1 MMTLNER
8 LIWAATFAHVM
19 DKYEHG
25 AHVLSVVHEACGRAA
40 FNVAQF
46 RFAAKNE
53 KELAA
58 LDLPPSSGIPKE
70 AARLLQQMAD
80 SLEG

>member
-1 MMTLNER
+1 MTLNER

-19 DKYEHG
+19 DKYDHG
-25 AHVLSVVHEACGRAA
+25 THIVSVVHEACGRAA

-46 RFAAKNE
+46 RFVAKNE

-58 LDLPPSSGIPKE
+58 LDLPPSSDIPKE
-70 AARLLQQMAD
+70 AAKLLKEMAETV
-80 SLEG
+80 EG